1 MLDKVIL
8 CYGFAMSLD
17 RPSSDPAFLAAYG
30 EVVQELRNELGLDR
44 KGLAE
49 AADISYSYL
58 SAIESGQ
65 KIPSGTFQNNLA
77 KALGVEVSQL
87 LAMANDQLAATN
99 LEPEA
104 EMGRSEF
111 LFQEG
116 TSLQYSADASP
127 GPAHTRTL
135 ASPGHDRGMSQS
147 GALAELRALLP
158 NMSPEDA
165 AMVVSMA
172 RRLSEG
178 SRSRGYEPQQRSYQ
192 RSSRRESRM
201 EAYLRVWSM
210 YLDELNRLGLD
221 WARGRRPEPRSY
233 FTTRS
238 PIKGSSMSSSFARN
252 HLIRHEMYI
261 NRGSRTANLE
271 LLEELKQKQ
280 GIIEASYGHG
290 LVFED
295 PGQERRAVRL
305 AEYREGHWSRSDEF
319 EDYVNWFIDCGI
331 RMRRAIDAF
340 LRSE

>member
-1 MLDKVIL
+1 
-8 CYGFAMSLD
+8 MSPD
-17 RPSSDPAFLAAYG
+17 RPSTDPAFLAAYG
-30 EVVQELRNELGLDR
+30 EVVQHLRSELGLDR
-44 KGLAE
+44 KGLAF

-77 KALGVEVSQL
+77 RTLGVEVSQL
-87 LAMANDQLAATN
+87 LAMANDQLAAN
-99 LEPEA
+99 DGEEQLLMSRGE
-104 EMGRSEF
+104 S
-111 LFQEG
+111 LFADSPSPMSRADESSSPAYNRGVLSSDQE
-116 TSLQYSADASP
+116 
-127 GPAHTRTL
+127 TR
-135 ASPGHDRGMSQS
+135 MSQS

-178 SRSRGYEPQQRSYQ
+178 SRSSGYEPRSRSY
-192 RSSRRESRM
+192 RTSSRRESRM

-210 YLDELNRLGLD
+210 YVDELDRLGLD

-233 FTTRS
+233 FTTGS

-271 LLEELKQKQ
+271 LLEELKAKK
-280 GIIEASYGHG
+280 GIIEAAYGRE
-290 LVFED
+290 LTFED

-319 EDYVNWFIDCGI
+319 GDYVIWFIDCGI

-340 LRSE
+340 LVDERITE